1 MAMPIVNDP
10 SSAALGAATAYL
22 TTRLGRPPF
31 PLDIEAMARVIDWWY
46 DIWLRDKEKKEE

>member
-1 MAMPIVNDP
+1 MMPVVPDP
-10 SSAALGAATAYL
+10 SSAGLSAATAYL

-46 DIWLRDKEKKEE
+46 DTWVQVKEKEKR